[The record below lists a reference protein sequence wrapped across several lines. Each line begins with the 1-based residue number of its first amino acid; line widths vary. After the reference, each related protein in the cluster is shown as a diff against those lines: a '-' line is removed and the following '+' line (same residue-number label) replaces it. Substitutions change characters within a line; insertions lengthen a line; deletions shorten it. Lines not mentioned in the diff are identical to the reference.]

1 MITQELMVFFDDTYG
16 EIEAYIDFL
25 GEVELAARK
34 GPPRIEGSK
43 FRISTPQQKV
53 LYSSVYLQLYN
64 LVEAT
69 VSRCIEAIT
78 DAATSSNNRWRPGD
92 LNAKLREEW
101 VRSVAGTHVE
111 LGPDN
116 RLKRAV
122 EMCDHLIGQLPMGTF
137 RIDHKGGGN
146 WDDEAIKKISVR
158 IGCRLGITPET
169 EASVKR
175 SIRDDLGA
183 LKLVKNRRNRLAHG
197 AVSFTDCADG
207 VTVAELR
214 SISDAVGAYLR
225 EAIGC
230 FGSYIDLFDFLLPEC
245 KPTGT
250 TS

>member
-1 MITQELMVFFDDTYG
+1 MITQELMDFFDDTYS
-16 EIEAYIDFL
+16 EIEAYLDFL
-25 GEVELAARK
+25 REIELAARK
-34 GPPRIEGSK
+34 GPPKIKGSE
-43 FRISTPQQKV
+43 FHVTISQQKI

-78 DAATSSNNRWRPGD
+78 DVAVSSGRWRPGD
-92 LNAKLREEW
+92 LNAKLRQEW
-101 VRSVAGTHVE
+101 VRSVAGTHAE
-111 LGPDN
+111 LSSEN
-116 RLKRAV
+116 RLKQAV
-122 EMCDHLIGQLPMGTF
+122 EMCDHLIGQLPMGAF
-137 RIDHKGGGN
+137 RIDLKRGGN

-158 IGCRLGITPET
+158 IGCRLNITPET

-175 SIRDDLGA
+175 AIRDDLGA